1 VGELELNN
9 LFKRLF
15 PDFANTKI
23 SLKWI
28 SEEQYNY
35 VEKHF
40 HNLKCDVN
48 AFISYSS
55 KDKEIAGIIKQ
66 AFKNLGITAFLA
78 HEDIVPSKEWQEE
91 IIKRLRVTNIFVP
104 VLTDNFKQS
113 DWTDQE
119 SGAAFIRDIEIIP
132 ISINTTDGSYVNPY
146 GFIGK
151 YQTLKYTVDSTTLKL
166 NRAKIVDGIQ
176 TELSKTLQ
184 TKTKILKN
192 IRNCFVNALV
202 NSLNYA
208 DANATSDAVK
218 FFKPFSKK
226 QLKMIVFGYVF
237 NSQVNGAGSA
247 SSVVYRLI
255 EDNLAHLDSITKS
268 IYKKNR

>member
-1 VGELELNN
+1 MGELKMND
-9 LFKRLF
+9 LFKYLLSSFDSTRLAF
-15 PDFANTKI
+15 G
-23 SLKWI
+23 WI
-28 SEEQYNY
+28 TEEQFNY
-35 VEKHF
+35 FKKHF
-40 HNLKCDVN
+40 HNLGCDMK

-55 KDKEIAGIIKQ
+55 KDKEIAGAIKL
-66 AFKNLGITAFLA
+66 AFERLGIEAFLA
-78 HEDIVPSKEWQEE
+78 HKDIVPSKEWQEE

-255 EDNLAHLDSITKS
+255 EDNLAELDVITKS